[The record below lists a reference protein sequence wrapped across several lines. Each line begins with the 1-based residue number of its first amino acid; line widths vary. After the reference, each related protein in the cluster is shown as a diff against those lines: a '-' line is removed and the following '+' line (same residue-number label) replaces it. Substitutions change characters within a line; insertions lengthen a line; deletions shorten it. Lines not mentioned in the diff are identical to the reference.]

1 MKDQNSTIGNE
12 EEILSFADRVSDK
25 ISKFGGSWAFILSFL
40 GFLFL
45 WMIINSVQFLWKP
58 FDPYPFI
65 LLNLILST
73 VAALQAPIIMM
84 SQRRVE
90 ERDRKRSMQDLDIDM
105 KAEKEIRQIK
115 KQLNN
120 VERLVIE
127 IKDELKKKNK

>member
-1 MKDQNSTIGNE
+1 MKDQNSTIGKE
-12 EEILSFADRVSDK
+12 EEILTFGERISDK
-25 ISKFGGSWAFILSFL
+25 ISTFGGSWSFILSFL

-45 WMIINSVQFLWKP
+45 WMLINSVQYFWKP

-73 VAALQAPIIMM
+73 IAALQAPVIMM

-105 KAEKEIRQIK
+105 KAEKDIRQLK
-115 KQLNN
+115 KQLSN
-120 VERLVIE
+120 VEKVILE
-127 IKDELKKKNK
+127 IRDELKNK

>member
-1 MKDQNSTIGNE
+1 MKDQNSSIGKE
-12 EEILSFADRVSDK
+12 DEILGFGDRISDK
-25 ISKFGGSWAFILSFL
+25 ISSFGGSWAFILSFL

-45 WMIINSVQFLWKP
+45 WMILNSVQFLWKA

-105 KAEKEIRQIK
+105 KAEKEIRQLK

-120 VERLVIE
+120 VEKIVFE
-127 IKDELKKKNK
+127 INQKLNK